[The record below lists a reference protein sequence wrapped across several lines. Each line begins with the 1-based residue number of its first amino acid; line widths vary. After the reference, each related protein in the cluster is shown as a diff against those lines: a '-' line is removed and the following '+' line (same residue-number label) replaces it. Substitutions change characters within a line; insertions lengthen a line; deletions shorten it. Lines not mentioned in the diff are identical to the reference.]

1 MNLLVNKY
9 LKDNNHNR
17 IIEKYNDLYESHPNY
32 PSLLSV
38 TDSLSFLDIENISA
52 NVPFHHFD
60 KLPDRFLTKLNH
72 IDDFILLTKHNNQY
86 KIENNSYK
94 VEAISIDIINQNWNG
109 LVFIIGENENNSKN
123 LAFNIEYKWLL
134 YISIILSLFF
144 FKQNFDFQ
152 NIFYLSTT
160 LFGLYIS
167 YDILKTYFKKDNNE
181 SKFCSENK
189 EISCNSVINSKD
201 YKFNKYFEFVDLPIL
216 FFSISFL
223 GILFN
228 LFSNRLIGFLSLLS
242 FPLIIYSIHLQK
254 FKIKK
259 WCSLCLIASSLLIFN
274 GIVFLIFNNFKIT
287 ISEILNLIIASLIIM
302 PIWFILKNIIKSNIE
317 KTQINNN
324 LLRFKRSAKV
334 FEAVSENVN
343 GLEDIT
349 FITIGNIDA
358 INNLTLFISPSCSYC
373 HTAIIDTLQ
382 LIEKNEKSIYLKIGY
397 NLNIN
402 NIDNPYIKIASI
414 ITYLFINKLDYLQ
427 AIIDWHIEKLE
438 TDLWIKKWESCN
450 DLIFENEIIEKQFNW
465 CAEKDYNY
473 APVKIFNNKVLSQ
486 EYEINELY
494 YFFTE

>member
-9 LKDNNHNR
+9 LKDVNHNN
-17 IIEKYNDLYESHPNY
+17 ILDKYNDLYESHPNY
-32 PSLLSV
+32 PSLLSIS
-38 TDSLSFLDIENISA
+38 DSLSFLNIENISA
-52 NVPFHHFD
+52 NVPFQHFD
-60 KLPDRFLTKLNH
+60 ELPDRFLTKLNH

-86 KIENNSYK
+86 KIENNSNK

-228 LFSNRLIGFLSLLS
+228 LFSSILIGFLSLLS

-259 WCSLCLIASSLLIFN
+259 WCSLCLIASTLLIFN
-274 GIVFLIFNNFKIT
+274 SIFLLMFNNLKYSIDDVLNIIIIT
-287 ISEILNLIIASLIIM
+287 IIIT
-302 PIWFILKNIIKSNIE
+302 PIWFLLKNSIKDNIE
-317 KTQINNN
+317 KTQISNN
-324 LLRFKRSAKV
+324 LLRFKRSEKV
-334 FEAVSENVN
+334 LEAVSEVVNELENVA
-343 GLEDIT
+343 
-349 FITIGNIDA
+349 FITIGNSNA
-358 INNLTLFISPSCSYC
+358 KNNLTLFITPSCSFC
-373 HTAIIDTLQ
+373 HEAIKDALQ
-382 LIEKNEKSIYLKIGY
+382 LIEKNKTSVNLKIGY
-397 NLNIN
+397 NININ
-402 NIDNPYIKIASI
+402 NIDNPYVKIARI
-414 ITYLFINKLDYLQ
+414 ITYLFNNSLDYQQ
-427 AIIDWHIEKLE
+427 ALTDWHIKKLE
-438 TDLWIKKWESCN
+438 MNLWLNKWDS
-450 DLIFENEIIEKQFNW
+450 DTVFIFENEVLEKQLNW
-465 CAEKDYNY
+465 CTTKEFNY
-473 APVKIFNNKVLSQ
+473 APVRIFNNKLLSH
-486 EYEINELY
+486 EYEIKELH
-494 YFFTE
+494 YFFIE